1 MVVMLRPY
9 RTQVLLGH
17 VLLALAVYLAVPV
30 EKASLW
36 PLEIWGGLH
45 IPVWVWPV
53 LLGGTGLPLART
65 RKPLVGMLL
74 CQLSVIWLATVGLAA
89 YLATGWNPVTV
100 LCAVLALHAQWTSVD
115 LKAVFQV
122 ARRTG

>member
-17 VLLALAVYLAVPV
+17 ALLALAAYLAVPV

-45 IPVWVWPV
+45 IPVWVWPA
-53 LLGGTGLPLART
+53 LLGVTGFPLART
-65 RKPLVGMLL
+65 RRARVGMLL
-74 CQLSVIWLATVGLAA
+74 CQLSVIWLVTVALAA
-89 YLATGWNPVTV
+89 YLAAGWNPVTV

-115 LKAVFQV
+115 LKAV
-122 ARRTG
+122 AAGSGNG